1 MKKSIFILFFFIQTI
16 LFAQK
21 SASYFRTIEY
31 FDSDDSTKNY
41 AIMYRPNGPAHRLLI
56 LLPGMGES
64 PQMAEIET
72 DIPEIAAA
80 NGMLTAILCNNEGS
94 ASFQI
99 DGNAQHYLDS
109 IIPILLFKNNIP
121 NDAYYLGG
129 FSTGGSGVIKYVQHC
144 NVYDIIPK
152 PRAVF
157 AIDPPLDF
165 VRLYKVYDNWL
176 NDTTSFTTNKPLYKL
191 MLGAM
196 RLFFKGDLNTAYDNY
211 VKLSPYCFD
220 DKNKFGVQLFST
232 MPVKIYCEP
241 DFNWALNEKH
251 WSAYDLNV
259 LDNVSFVNELQK
271 YGNKQ
276 AQIVLT
282 QNKGFRKILKFK
294 HPHSWSIADAAET
307 VKWLKQY

>member
-1 MKKSIFILFFFIQTI
+1 M
-16 LFAQK
+16 FAQK
-21 SASYFRTIEY
+21 SATYFRTIEY
-31 FDSDDSTKNY
+31 FDKTDSTKNY
-41 AIMYRPNGPAHRLLI
+41 AIYYRPNGPAHRLLI

-64 PQMAEIET
+64 PQMTEIET
-72 DIPEIAAA
+72 DIPEVAAA
-80 NGMLTAILCNNEGS
+80 NGMLTAIICNNEGNL
-94 ASFQI
+94 SFQI

-109 IIPILLFKNNIP
+109 IIPLLLHRNNIP

-129 FSTGGSGVIKYVQHC
+129 FSLGGTGVIKYVQHC
-144 NVYDIIPK
+144 NVYDIKLK

-157 AIDPPLDF
+157 SIDPPLDF
-165 VRLYKVYDNWL
+165 VRLYKVYDNWM
-176 NDTTSFTTNKPLYKL
+176 NDSTSFAANKPLYKM
-191 MLGAM
+191 MLQKM
-196 RLFFKGDLNTAYDNY
+196 STYFRGDLNTAYDNY
-211 VKLSPYCFD
+211 VKLSPYCFE

-232 MPVKIYCEP
+232 MPLKIYCEP
-241 DFNWALNEKH
+241 DYNWALNEKH